1 VPNEVPT
8 CTIAAFPLTL
18 LGVTGF
24 VTSIFALVLLIMPS
38 RHARMA
44 AAVATIVGIFT
55 LAFGVVARDRMDQAV
70 EAARGKVDEAAIAF
84 GHAGAKTCATTGFQ
98 EGMMPLTAGIV
109 VFVVS
114 AIRRAKGTER
124 FEDDDRAI

>member
-1 VPNEVPT
+1 MPNEVPT

-24 VTSIFALVLLIMPS
+24 VTSIFALVLLVMPS
-38 RHARMA
+38 RHARIA
-44 AAVATIVGIFT
+44 ATVATIVGVFT
-55 LAFGVVARDRMDQAV
+55 LGFGVLARDRMDRAV
-70 EAARGKVDEAAIAF
+70 DAARGKVDDAAIAF

-98 EGMMPLTAGIV
+98 EGMMPLTAGVV

-114 AIRRAKGTER
+114 AIRRAKGDEQ
-124 FEDDDRAI
+124 FEDDEERT

>member
-1 VPNEVPT
+1 MPNEVPT
-8 CTIAAFPLTL
+8 CAIAAFPLTL

-38 RHARMA
+38 KHARMA
-44 AAVATIVGIFT
+44 AAVATLVGILT
-55 LAFGVVARDRMDQAV
+55 IAFGFIARERMDRAV
-70 EAARGKVDEAAIAF
+70 EEARGKVDDAAIAF

-98 EGMMPLTAGIV
+98 EGMMPLTAGLV
-109 VFVVS
+109 VFIVS

-124 FEDDDRAI
+124 FEDEDLRA

>member
-1 VPNEVPT
+1 MNGSLPT

-38 RHARMA
+38 RHARTA
-44 AAVATIVGIFT
+44 AAVATLVGILT
-55 LAFGVVARDRMDQAV
+55 LGFGVLARQRMHEAV
-70 EAARGKVDEAAIAF
+70 ELARGKVADDDIARGHEGAAA
-84 GHAGAKTCATTGFQ
+84 CARIGFQ
-98 EGMMPLTAGIV
+98 SGMMPLTAGIV

-114 AIRRAKGTER
+114 AIRRARGTER
-124 FEDDDRAI
+124 FDDDPLA